1 MTTVELRQG
10 NRAVARVWSQH
21 GLWVLAIALVALAVR
36 IAVVA
41 ATPHYVPISDP
52 QDYDRYGVAIA
63 HTGHFPSS
71 DFPAGGPTAYRP
83 PAYPYFVGGVYAVAN
98 WLGLDSSH
106 GHLTGSR
113 WTDVRLLQALIGVL
127 TVLLIGLIVRQI
139 WRRGPDLVAMG
150 LSAVFPPFLALSD
163 SLLSE
168 NLLVP
173 LVLAAVAAVLRYRET
188 RGLRWVGV
196 AGVLTGLATLTHAN
210 AAVLVLPLA
219 AGVWA
224 TPWRASPDG
233 LASEFAS
240 RARGIGPAA
249 LLVVVAALT
258 VLPWTIRNAVEL
270 HAFVPVSTEAGPT
283 LAGTYNAT
291 AARQTTLPGNWIPWW
306 EDGVNAAALRR
317 AAGSEVRTDA
327 ALQSDGLHYALHH
340 PSYVV
345 TVAARNVQR
354 MLGLGGSRWVSLY
367 ATGTSTPRRLI
378 ALDGY
383 AILLILPFAL
393 VGAFSRTARAAPRFL
408 WFVPLLLLASVVL
421 LVSYERVRTPVDP
434 FLLMLA
440 AIPVAR
446 LLELVAARRPALAR
460 RQMSPAQ

>member
-1 MTTVELRQG
+1 MT
-10 NRAVARVWSQH
+10 RVWSQH
-21 GLWVLAIALVALAVR
+21 GLWVLAIALVALLLR

-63 HTGHFPSS
+63 HTAHFPAS

-83 PAYPYFVGGVYAVAN
+83 PAYPYLVAGVYAVAN
-98 WLGLDSSH
+98 WVGLDSSH
-106 GHLTGSR
+106 GHLTSAR
-113 WTDVRLLQALIGVL
+113 WTDMRLFQALLGVV

-150 LSAVFPPFLALSD
+150 LAAIFPPFIALGD

-188 RGLRWVGV
+188 RGLRWVAG
-196 AGVLTGLATLTHAN
+196 AGVLTGLAMLTHAN
-210 AAVLVLPLA
+210 AAILVLPLA
-219 AGVWA
+219 AGA
-224 TPWRASPDG
+224 SSAPWRSWR
-233 LASEFAS
+233 SW
-240 RARGIGPAA
+240 RAAGPAA
-249 LLVVVAALT
+249 LLLVVAVLT
-258 VLPWTIRNAVEL
+258 VLPWTVRNAVEL
-270 HAFVPVSTEAGPT
+270 HAFVPVSTESGPT

-291 AARQTTLPGNWIPWW
+291 AARQRALPGNWIPWW
-306 EDGVNAAALRR
+306 QDPVNAAALRR
-317 AAGSEVRTDA
+317 AGGNEERTDT
-327 ALQSDGLHYALHH
+327 ALQSDAAHYALHH
-340 PSYVV
+340 PTYVV
-345 TVAARNVQR
+345 TVAARNLQR
-354 MLGLGGSRWVSLY
+354 MLGLGGGRWVSLY

-383 AILLILPFAL
+383 AILLILPLAL
-393 VGAFSRTARAAPRFL
+393 LGAFSRTSRAAPRFL
-408 WFVPLLLLASVVL
+408 WFVPLLMLASVVL

-440 AIPVAR
+440 AFPLAR
-446 LLELVAARRPALAR
+446 LLEAVPWRRAALAR
-460 RQMSPAQ
+460 RQVSPAQ